1 MKLLNCLAI
10 LALLAIPMIGCGGGD
25 GPAPVADSNDIAE
38 YVASHPESDAA
49 TEPEGGDL

>member
-1 MKLLNCLAI
+1 MKHLYRLAI
-10 LALLAIPMIGCGGGD
+10 LALLIMPTIGCGGAG
-25 GPAPVADSNDIAE
+25 GTATVADPNDISA